1 MAISPRPVTGDAKRW
16 KAMSHPLRR
25 EMLRQLAE
33 HGTASSTTLAAALG
47 ESTGTTSYHLRV
59 LADAGVIEEAPG
71 QTNGRERWWRV
82 PPVDLRE
89 PDYDS
94 LDGRTGRRSTNGALR
109 RSPARWTC
117 STATSAISASTGR
130 GPRSSRANGYYT
142 AADLDAFMNEYIGLL
157 NKYGHT
163 AETAPPDARLMQL
176 RMFYIPDEPAEPE
189 EIGQL
194 NKSRPPI
201 ANVRLLTISQAV
213 DENGQRRPLFTGGA
227 GQVVQTLQRTGGLAR
242 DVAHSTDKRSPVKMN
257 HRSFFKRSA

>member
-25 EMLRQLAE
+25 EMLRHLAE
-33 HGTASSTTLAAALG
+33 DGTASSTTLAAALG

-59 LADAGVIEEAPG
+59 LADAGVIEEVPE

-94 LDGRTGRRSTNGALR
+94 LDAADRAALDEWR
-109 RSPARWTC
+109 
-117 STATSAISASTGR
+117 ATQIPR
-130 GPRSSRANGYYT
+130 EVDLFNRYIRDFRKHGPWARSSRADGYYT
-142 AADLDAFMNEYIGLL
+142 AADLDAFMNEYIALL

-163 AETAPPDARLMQL
+163 AETAPPGARLMQL

-189 EIGQL
+189 ESG
-194 NKSRPPI
+194 
-201 ANVRLLTISQAV
+201 
-213 DENGQRRPLFTGGA
+213 
-227 GQVVQTLQRTGGLAR
+227 
-242 DVAHSTDKRSPVKMN
+242 H
-257 HRSFFKRSA
+257 